1 MKRQL
6 TYMYNEMAALIGCTE
21 KLLSQPFAEQDLL
34 EDNSIENYIA
44 ERENIV
50 KRLQA
55 IRWSPDSGKQIEAWM
70 AQGNLDAEQEEI
82 CRLYQQVNTLTKMMA
97 ELDKQVTVNITGVRD
112 ALAEKLKEKDE
123 TRVRSAKIAGYGN
136 AFNNT
141 IMSGARYNRLR

>member
-21 KLLSQPFAEQDLL
+21 KLLSQPFEEQDLL
-34 EDNSIENYIA
+34 EDNSIEEYMA
-44 ERENIV
+44 EREVIV
-50 KRLQA
+50 KRLEA
-55 IRWSPDSGKQIEAWM
+55 IRWSPDSAKQIEEWM
-70 AQGNLDAEQEEI
+70 LQSNLDAEQTEI
-82 CRLYQQVNTLTKMMA
+82 CRLYQQLNTLIKMMA
-97 ELDKQVTVNITGVRD
+97 ELDKQVMTNITGKRD

-123 TRVRSAKIAGYGN
+123 VKVRSAKIAGYGN

>member
-6 TYMYNEMAALIGCTE
+6 TYMFNEMTALVGCTE
-21 KLLSQPFAEQDLL
+21 KLLSQASIEQDLL
-34 EDNSIENYIA
+34 EDNSIENYMA

-55 IRWSPDSGKQIEAWM
+55 IRWSPASSKQIEQWLAVPTK
-70 AQGNLDAEQEEI
+70 DTEQEEI
-82 CRLYQQVNTLTKMMA
+82 CRLYQQVNSLINKMA
-97 ELDKQVTVNITGVRD
+97 ELDKQVMMNIIGKRD

-123 TRVRSAKIAGYGN
+123 AKVRSAKIAGYGN

-141 IMSGARYNRLR
+141 IMAGARYNRLR